1 MSFKNRQQG
10 RAPSLR
16 DGSPL
21 IVPSNSL
28 GVDYQLLTP
37 QKATLKLPTA
47 GATLTVLAANDYGS
61 LELMTWPDRN
71 LHILGMEV
79 DLTLVKGGVANGL
92 LTTVDLDVGMG
103 SAAAS
108 AATLATTMIDYL
120 EKVDLDTD
128 SLTLT
133 LQANVLGQSTATFP
147 KQLADAATNKLH
159 LNVGLPVGITADD
172 AITVTGNVDLYFVD
186 LGNRTS

>member
-1 MSFKNRQQG
+1 MTFKNKQLG
-10 RAPSLR
+10 RSPGLR

-21 IVPSNSL
+21 ITPNSDI

-37 QKATLKLPTA
+37 QKATLKLA
-47 GATLTVLAANDYGS
+47 GETVTVTEALDYGS
-61 LELMTWPDRN
+61 LLLMTWPDRN
-71 LHILGMEV
+71 IHILGMEV
-79 DLTLVKGGVANGL
+79 DLSLVKGGVANGL

-108 AATLATTMIDYL
+108 ATTLATTMIDYL
-120 EKVDLDTD
+120 EKQDLDTD
-128 SLTLT
+128 SLTLA
-133 LQANVLGQSTATFP
+133 LQVHTLGQSTATFP
-147 KQLADAATNKLH
+147 KQLADAATNKLY

-172 AITVTGNVDLYFVD
+172 AITVTGNIDIYFLD